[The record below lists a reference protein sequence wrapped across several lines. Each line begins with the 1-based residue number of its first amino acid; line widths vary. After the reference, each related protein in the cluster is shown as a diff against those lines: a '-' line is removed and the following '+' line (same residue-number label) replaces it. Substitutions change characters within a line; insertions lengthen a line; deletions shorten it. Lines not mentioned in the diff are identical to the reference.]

1 MKGWTPERTLTTR
14 ICSIAVGL
22 TASRRGATMA
32 LTRDAHDTIKAR
44 ADTDPEFRR
53 VLVEQAVECIGNGD
67 VETAKALMRRLK
79 PRGSS
84 Q

>member
-1 MKGWTPERTLTTR
+1 
-14 ICSIAVGL
+14 
-22 TASRRGATMA
+22 MA